1 MASTDLLCGPSK
13 PDIFNQ
19 EDPQP
24 NIDKTMSEITFNEK
38 CKSCTLIKH
47 DPLSCEE
54 ADKIFT
60 ELSNE
65 RDIIDS
71 FEALDML
78 WIIQTCAMCPHCGKF
93 YEKNGGCDYMICNVC
108 NKNFSFFPISQ
119 VLNYLNFTLNGGRKS
134 ESFLDNVVWSHKEW
148 LEGLC
153 REKYRS
159 YLSLLYA
166 QLKQF
171 TKLRICVVCSEVK
184 LLDKIE
190 IETSKITHNKSIKVK
205 VNQSRKRWLE
215 KDKALNYICTN
226 CAPKCE
232 DCKEL
237 VRIHWHRKC
246 KSCYTNS
253 IHSETVIIRPTLS
266 QEKDTRDILS
276 SSPKHSNPCPK
287 RVNFE
292 CNSNYKLKKQLDEKR
307 KHISSHRN
315 LMEKYKS
322 IELTRVENRAKKAAT
337 SKLKAKK
344 KSRSIAHKY
353 SE

>member
-65 RDIIDS
+65 RDIVDS

-78 WIIQTCAMCPHCGKF
+78 WIIKTCSMCPHCGKF
-93 YEKNGGCDYMICNVC
+93 YEKKGGCDNMICNVC
-108 NKNFSFFPISQ
+108 NKNFWFFPISQ
-119 VLNYLNFTLNGGRKS
+119 VLHYLNFTANGGSLPPPARG
-134 ESFLDNVVWSHKEW
+134 NVLLRRQKEW
-148 LEGLC
+148 LEWLY
-153 REKYRS
+153 REKYRN

-171 TKLRICVVCSEVK
+171 TKLRICVVCSVVK
-184 LLDKIE
+184 LLDK
-190 IETSKITHNKSIKVK
+190 IETSKITHNKYV
-205 VNQSRKRWLE
+205 SRKRWPE
-215 KDKALNYICTN
+215 KDRALNYICTN

-232 DCKEL
+232 DCRQL

-246 KSCYTNS
+246 KNCYKNS
-253 IHSETVIIRPTLS
+253 IPSETVIIRPTLS
-266 QEKDTRDILS
+266 PEKDTRDILS